1 MQISFTTKEKN
12 QLHRRHCPPSQ
23 IERVE
28 SEVAVILWI
37 VVDLYGEILD
47 AAEVEEEVAV
57 DVETAGRHEAEVQAT
72 VAHMLQHYKYYY
84 ITNWNVHIQGGSTG
98 RGNLLLTSNW
108 ELHLSIRSVTELRI

>member
-28 SEVAVILWI
+28 SEVAVLLWI
-37 VVDLYGEILD
+37 VVDLYGEVLD

-57 DVETAGRHEAEVQAT
+57 DVEAAGRHEAQVQAA
-72 VAHMLQHYKYYY
+72 VAHVLQGYIISRIPLLTYRVTCQVYYY
-84 ITNWNVHIQGGSTG
+84 T
-98 RGNLLLTSNW
+98 
-108 ELHLSIRSVTELRI
+108 